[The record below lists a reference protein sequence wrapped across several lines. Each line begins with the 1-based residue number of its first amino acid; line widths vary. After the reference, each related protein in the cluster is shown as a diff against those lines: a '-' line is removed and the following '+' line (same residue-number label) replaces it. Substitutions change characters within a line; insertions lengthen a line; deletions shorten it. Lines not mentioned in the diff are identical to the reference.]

1 MGARKTGGTAG
12 RRRAADSKR
21 AAQMAE
27 QGIKRTTFR
36 DPITN
41 KIIPIGQYPGKVRAD

>member
-1 MGARKTGGTAG
+1 MGAKKAGTTAG

-21 AAQMAE
+21 AAQMAAD
-27 QGIKRTTFR
+27 GIKRTTFR